1 MSELQPELL
10 AWSALLGRWI
20 DLVKAGHGM
29 PEIGDGGKWQASV
42 ASIIELQAT
51 SFALDDLETLEEP
64 DRPLARDRG
73 CLLVESAHEK
83 LAEAW
88 GWVED
93 IDAWLDSKSIFMPN
107 PENPDRVNMGGRGKP
122 LSILNPA
129 VEQPP
134 PPKTFTDKNG
144 VVLPRR
150 APSARTT
157 KGTYSRS

>member
-1 MSELQPELL
+1 VVPDTTRFDELL
-10 AWSALLGRWI
+10 SRRTAWDHAADSGRVIYAKAFVELG
-20 DLVKAGHGM
+20 
-29 PEIGDGGKWQASV
+29 
-42 ASIIELQAT
+42 
-51 SFALDDLETLEEP
+51 
-64 DRPLARDRG
+64 
-73 CLLVESAHEK
+73 K

-93 IDAWLDSKSIFMPN
+93 IDAWLESKSIFMTN
-107 PENPDRVNMGGRGKP
+107 PENPDRVNMGSRGKP

-134 PPKTFTDKNG
+134 PPTTYTGKKG
-144 VVLPRR
+144 VELHRR